1 MQLFMLLDLNKI
13 LRLALALPNP
23 GSGLL
28 VKMEKFLESA
38 EKNL

>member
-1 MQLFMLLDLNKI
+1 MLLDLNKI

-28 VKMEKFLESA
+28 VKMERFLESA